1 MAFHQHH
8 HADDEGMHVAARV
21 YKVSGAEG
29 VLHWLGRSQTYSN
42 NSYGLGLFKHVLI
55 LGQLFRS
62 NDI

>member
-29 VLHWLGRSQTYSN
+29 ALHWLGRSQTYSN

-55 LGQLFRS
+55 LC
-62 NDI
+62 